1 MGKKLNLG
9 HVTLIKNWVVSTF
22 VSAKEAQ
29 SFSDAEKAQARAN
42 IGVDSIIGA
51 LSDLTT
57 TVKTNIVAAI
67 NSVVSRIDDI
77 VAGSVTGVKGDAET
91 EYRIG
96 QVNITKGNI
105 GLGNV
110 DNTSD
115 MDKPVSTAQQA
126 ALDLK
131 ADDADLDALEG
142 RIGIIE
148 GKIPSAASSSNQLAD
163 KAYVEDLIT
172 TQGATYRGSV
182 QAADDTEQAAQTALA
197 GITTKDNNDFAYVE
211 VANTPAAGFTK
222 VKRYRYNGTAW
233 VFEYA
238 LNNSGFTAEQ
248 LAALN
253 SGITS
258 TLVGKITA
266 NESAIAALDTRM
278 SAAESDIDTLQS
290 DVVALQSAVSALET
304 SVGELQSEVSSLGGR
319 MTTAE
324 ANIISIDGRVTTIEG
339 KIGSDVTASNPMK
352 GKEYIDAGDAEATD
366 AEVLAI
372 LNA

>member
-1 MGKKLNLG
+1 MGKKVNLG
-9 HVTLIKNWVVSTF
+9 YVTLIKNWVVSTF

-248 LAALN
+248 LAAIN